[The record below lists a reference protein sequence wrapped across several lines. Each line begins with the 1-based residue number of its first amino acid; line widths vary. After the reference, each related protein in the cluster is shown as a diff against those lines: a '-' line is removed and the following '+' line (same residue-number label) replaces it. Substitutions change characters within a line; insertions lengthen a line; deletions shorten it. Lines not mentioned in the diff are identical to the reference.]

1 MKILSTTV
9 RCEGIGIDPLD
20 PNREKVDIPKLLAKH
35 YPEYGPYLGVYAS
48 LEVIDGNVDGNG
60 NDIGIDILLS
70 VGDTLEL
77 L

>member
-1 MKILSTTV
+1 MTV
-9 RCEGIGIDPLD
+9 RCEGVGIDPLD
-20 PNREKVDIPKLLAKH
+20 PNREKVDVPKLLAKH

-48 LEVIDGNVDGNG
+48 LEVIDGDGNSD
-60 NDIGIDILLS
+60 DIGIDKLLS

>member
-9 RCEGIGIDPLD
+9 RCEGVGIDPLD
-20 PNREKVDIPKLLAKH
+20 PYREKVDIPKLLAKY

-48 LEVIDGNVDGNG
+48 LEVIDGDGDGNSD
-60 NDIGIDILLS
+60 DIGIDKLLS